1 MKLEIEEF
9 LDKIDE
15 WKFKVHEELKGL
27 NPAQRK
33 AYWAQIRAWARSRGL
48 NVIEPEE
55 PAKPPA
61 KRTRRTGKVA

>member
-1 MKLEIEEF
+1 MKKKARSVPSGHAMKLEIEEF

-33 AYWAQIRAWARSRGL
+33 AYWARIHEWAPVSRS
-48 NVIEPEE
+48 E
-55 PAKPPA
+55 
-61 KRTRRTGKVA
+61 RR